1 MAQKKL
7 EFNLFFYLKHMFIF
21 IHFLLLFLILIASF
35 VVWVKN
41 PLHSILLLTL
51 IFLLTSILLFCLS
64 AEFLAL
70 SFVIIYAGA
79 IAILFLF
86 IIMML
91 NIKKDNNTISF
102 LKYTAVISLIFSYA
116 FPRWFFIPL
125 NNSFIEFDFLSNI
138 NYIWLN
144 WFDEIEFF
152 SNINTIGQ
160 VLYTN
165 YFIYFLIAGFI
176 LFVGI
181 LGALSLTIKLNQK

>member
-1 MAQKKL
+1 
-7 EFNLFFYLKHMFIF
+7 MFIF
-21 IHFLLLFLILIASF
+21 IHFLLLFLILTASF
-35 VVWVKN
+35 IVWVRN
-41 PLHSILLLTL
+41 PLHAIILLTL
-51 IFLLTSILLFCLS
+51 IFLLTSILLFCLN

-91 NIKKDNNTISF
+91 NIKNDNKTVPF
-102 LKYTAVISLIFSYA
+102 LKYTAIISLIFSYV

-125 NNSFIEFDFLSNI
+125 NNSFIEFDFFSNI
-138 NYIWLN
+138 SYSWLN

-152 SNINTIGQ
+152 SNISMIGQ
-160 VLYTN
+160 VLYTH

-181 LGALSLTIKLNQK
+181 LGSLSLIIKLNQK